1 MPRIDIKLKEEPL
14 KTARTFYNK
23 KMKNFLKSMVLILTL
38 VLFNKSAF
46 SCDALKNVQ
55 LGEDFS
61 KSSEILE
68 FIDAHLPEDYD
79 DGVTAVYESNTA
91 DYCPDMGLDNTIL
104 KVFIFESKIAGIRL
118 ETWDLEAQENEIYKF
133 VKHYYGNIGEAA
145 KEKNWTG
152 YKDISSGSNK
162 LFYTKMID
170 NNGIVDGVIETF
182 DITTEELVN
191 YTFSEDI
198 VEVGE

>member
-1 MPRIDIKLKEEPL
+1 
-14 KTARTFYNK
+14 
-23 KMKNFLKSMVLILTL
+23 MVLILTL

-46 SCDALKNVQ
+46 SCDAIKNVQ

-61 KSSEILE
+61 KSSEILD
-68 FIDAHLPEDYD
+68 FIDVHLPEDYD
-79 DGVTAVYESNTA
+79 EGVTVVYESNTA

-104 KVFIFESKIAGIRL
+104 KVFIYESKISGIRL

-133 VKHYYGNIGEAA
+133 VKNYYGNIDEEA
-145 KEKNWTG
+145 KEKNWIG
-152 YKDISSGSNK
+152 YKDISSGGKK

-170 NNGIVDGVIETF
+170 NNGIVGGIIETF
-182 DITTEELVN
+182 DITTEELMD
-191 YTFSEDI
+191 YTVAEEM